1 MAIRMKYAVI
11 GTSWISEEF
20 IQGAQLVEGMEL
32 LGVCSR
38 SYSKGKALAEKY
50 GAPRVFVDLHD
61 LARNADVEAVYIASP
76 NSLHYEQSRQMLLAG
91 KHVLCEKPITVYP
104 AQLEQLQAL
113 AGEQGRVYME
123 AIMYLHHPVRPQLKS
138 ALRALGNITSA
149 QFDFSQLSSK
159 YPAYRRGENPNI
171 FNPAFGTGCLMDLG
185 IYCIY
190 PAVDLFGLPKKI
202 SSRAGFLESGADG
215 YGSCLFEYDHMMLTM
230 TWSKL
235 AQGVCGSQIL
245 GDGGTVRI
253 GSISQLNDI
262 TYCRRGAEPVRVVKD
277 MEKHV
282 IMSHEAAAF
291 LQFIEHPRENA
302 ERYEEA
308 GRMALTVSRVMEQI
322 RKLSGIE
329 FSC

>member
-1 MAIRMKYAVI
+1 MKYAVI

-32 LGVCSR
+32 LGVYSR
-38 SYSKGKALAEKY
+38 SYSKGKALAEKF

-61 LARNADVEAVYIASP
+61 LARNPDVEAVYIASP
-76 NSLHYEQSRQMLLAG
+76 NSLHYEQSKQMLSAG

-104 AQLEQLQAL
+104 AQLAELQAL
-113 AGEQGRVYME
+113 AKEKNRVYME

-138 ALRALGNITSA
+138 ALRGLGSITSA

-159 YPAYRRGENPNI
+159 YPAYKRGENPNI

-185 IYCIY
+185 IYCVY
-190 PAVDLFGLPKKI
+190 PALDLFGTPNNI
-202 SSRAGFLESGADG
+202 ISRAGFLESGADG
-215 YGSCLFEYDHMMLTM
+215 YGTTIFEYDRMMLTM

-262 TYCRRGAEPVRVVKD
+262 TYCRKGAEPIRVVQD
-277 MEKHV
+277 MEKYV
-282 IMSHEAAAF
+282 VMSHEARAF
-291 LQFIEHPRENA
+291 LQFIQNPQQTS

-308 GRMALTVSRVMEQI
+308 GRMALNVSRVMEQI
-322 RKLSGIE
+322 RKLSGIQ
-329 FSC
+329 FNC